1 LELAPGTI
9 AGGLQTI
16 EPLLAPIYAAL
27 RERKRLS
34 GCHQADETR
43 WQVFAEKEGKT
54 GARWWLW
61 VFAGEDSVV
70 YVLDPSRSRTV
81 P

>member
-1 LELAPGTI
+1 
-9 AGGLQTI
+9 
-16 EPLLAPIYAAL
+16 L